1 MDLMSR
7 SSNSAGSGHSPI
19 LSSSMRRERE
29 KAMSGVNTRDP
40 SLPVDGYVAPWDRLP
55 NETQINI
62 LRYLGDPEL
71 RNMATRSETLWT
83 YSIAFLWETVIDDQR
98 IKQLVERVPAI
109 RQQLY
114 ADLIKVLR
122 VNTSNGIDLS
132 HLAFQKLREL
142 EVNTCGV
149 GPHVNLPIA
158 QFIQQKLEYLSIR
171 RGDPALT
178 HGTVSNFLPQLSR
191 APFLREIKLTGAI
204 INAHP
209 QDLVEGLKA
218 CPLVDTFEIGYN
230 ARPLMS
236 PELFAYLA
244 KNDRIQEFDWG
255 RSIDEATIAKTM
267 EDLKEDEELFTGLTG
282 FDAHLSDVAGSLLL
296 PRMQSITV
304 LILGY
309 DQNNLHILRSVRE
322 MKNLDILSIRAAGR
336 TETGPDAVRFDWG
349 TLSGL
354 RDMNLTSLHIETDY
368 RIDEDGNPHCTV
380 NGSAIQ
386 MNQLSH
392 IFGSHQTLRNLE
404 FGWHQSAYLVN
415 HDTIRVMDIIGKAYP
430 ELQTLTMNVS
440 IYDPASAEVSAEV
453 GPLIPKLEYLKMN
466 FVVETI
472 PNNDQVTG

>member
-1 MDLMSR
+1 MSR
-7 SSNSAGSGHSPI
+7 SSNSAGSGHSPF
-19 LSSSMRRERE
+19 LSASMRRERE
-29 KAMSGVNTRDP
+29 KVMSGVNTRDP

-98 IKQLVERVPAI
+98 TKQLVERVPAI

-114 ADLIKVLR
+114 ADLIKRLR

-142 EVNTCGV
+142 EANTCGV

-171 RGDPALT
+171 GDAALT
-178 HGTVSNFLPQLSR
+178 NGTVSNFLPQLSR
-191 APFLREIKLTGAI
+191 APFLREIFLTGAI
-204 INAHP
+204 INAHG

-218 CPLVDTFEIGYN
+218 CPLVDTFEIGYG
-230 ARPLMS
+230 ARHLMS

-244 KNDRIQEFDWG
+244 KNNVIREFLWG
-255 RSIDEATIAKTM
+255 KSIDEATVAKTM
-267 EDLKEDEELFTGLTG
+267 EDLKEDEELFTGLTD
-282 FDAHLSDVAGSLLL
+282 FEAHLSDVAGSLLL
-296 PRMQSITV
+296 PRMQSIMQ
-304 LILGY
+304 LRLGY

-322 MKNLDILSIRAAGR
+322 MKNLTILKIKAAGSA
-336 TETGPDAVRFDWG
+336 ETGPDAVRFDWG

-354 RDMNLTSLHIETDY
+354 RHMNLIGLAIETDY
-368 RIDEDGNPHCTV
+368 TIDEDDEPFCTV
-380 NGSAIQ
+380 NGSTIQ

-440 IYDPASAEVSAEV
+440 IYDPASAEASAEV
-453 GPLIPKLEYLKMN
+453 GPLVPKLEYLTFNYVM
-466 FVVETI
+466 ETL
-472 PNNDQVTG
+472 PHTDQATG